1 MITYS
6 ILYRSEAD
14 RATHY
19 YGEQADDYY
28 SRDAGATAWHG
39 EGARRLGATG
49 TVDVKRFHA
58 MLRGEFGD
66 GVSAGRSIRKDS
78 RARAGIDLTFSA
90 PKSLTL
96 QALVG
101 ADARL
106 VQAHGAAVAHTLNYI
121 EGQLTQ
127 ARQKDHGKTRVEQ
140 TDNLI
145 VATFRHETARP
156 TPDSPPDPNLHT
168 HAVIMNATQRKDGTW
183 VALSNE
189 QIVKLR
195 KLQDAVYMAELDKRV
210 RELGYGVRYEKNHIE
225 LAHVTR
231 EQIDVFSKR
240 SAQVVSAL
248 AERGKERTSASH
260 AQRQMLTL
268 ATREQKTAELNRD
281 ELFRHWVIQA
291 REAGMVF
298 TQGLEQSGP
307 ATAVGSVDDSALES
321 GDDSAHESTHK
332 STDDAKSDPERE
344 PTEFVANAALGWAI
358 KHLSE
363 RESLMPE
370 SELLAMAVRHASGQI
385 SPTEVKKAIQRKL
398 DDGSLLSNTPR
409 YRQVDDPRG
418 ANGPALTREA
428 WAAALKAERNFS
440 DAGALAAVDAS
451 IAEGSL
457 LFYEPTYATR
467 AALEAEQRIVAAER
481 QGRST
486 LQPIMPI
493 AEVQKAISDKGLT
506 AGQRDAVEM
515 ILTHSNQITGIQGVA
530 GTGKSYALQTAK
542 ELLEHRGMTMV
553 ALAPYGSQVNN
564 LRDDGIAAKTVSS
577 FLNARDKQRAKHDMG
592 PNTVVVIDEAGV
604 IPVRQM
610 DKLLAQ
616 VQATGAKIV
625 TLGDTAQTKAVEA
638 GRAFALLQ
646 EQGMKT
652 VVMGDI
658 QRQQSARLREAV
670 TLAATGRAS
679 ESLKLLDDVVCI
691 PDAIT
696 TDEHG
701 AQTRDGKHRYDT
713 IAGEYAN
720 LTHYEQAKTLI
731 VTGTNSSRQA
741 INERVHELLGLKGRG
756 ITYTLLTRH
765 DTTRAER
772 QCAKYYT
779 VDDIIQPERDYRCG
793 LQRGQLYQ
801 VIQRDEHTDRISVV
815 LYGGQETSK
824 KATDAINI
832 NLRSLSKLSVYQEHR
847 SELSPGDWVRVTRNN
862 AALDL
867 VNGQRLQV
875 VAISE
880 NHVTLQTGNR
890 RVDLPANKPLHL
902 DHAYATTA
910 HSAQGLTCDRV
921 LYNAESHSRTTAQD
935 TYYVSIS
942 RERHSVK
949 VFTNDETM
957 LPKAVSTER
966 AKGLALDLERESGVR
981 HERSDAYFDGVL

>member
-1 MITYS
+1 
-6 ILYRSEAD
+6 
-14 RATHY
+14 
-19 YGEQADDYY
+19 
-28 SRDAGATAWHG
+28 
-39 EGARRLGATG
+39 
-49 TVDVKRFHA
+49 
-58 MLRGEFGD
+58 
-66 GVSAGRSIRKDS
+66 
-78 RARAGIDLTFSA
+78 
-90 PKSLTL
+90 
-96 QALVG
+96 
-101 ADARL
+101 
-106 VQAHGAAVAHTLNYI
+106 
-121 EGQLTQ
+121 
-127 ARQKDHGKTRVEQ
+127 
-140 TDNLI
+140 
-145 VATFRHETARP
+145 
-156 TPDSPPDPNLHT
+156 
-168 HAVIMNATQRKDGTW
+168 
-183 VALSNE
+183 
-189 QIVKLR
+189 
-195 KLQDAVYMAELDKRV
+195 
-210 RELGYGVRYEKNHIE
+210 
-225 LAHVTR
+225 
-231 EQIDVFSKR
+231 
-240 SAQVVSAL
+240 
-248 AERGKERTSASH
+248 
-260 AQRQMLTL
+260 
-268 ATREQKTAELNRD
+268 
-281 ELFRHWVIQA
+281 
-291 REAGMVF
+291 
-298 TQGLEQSGP
+298 
-307 ATAVGSVDDSALES
+307 
-321 GDDSAHESTHK
+321 
-332 STDDAKSDPERE
+332 
-344 PTEFVANAALGWAI
+344 
-358 KHLSE
+358 
-363 RESLMPE
+363 
-370 SELLAMAVRHASGQI
+370 MAVRHASGQI
-385 SPTEVKKAIQRKL
+385 SPTDVKKAIQRKL
-398 DDGSLLSNTPR
+398 DDGSLLSKTPR

-418 ANGPALTREA
+418 TNGPALPREA
-428 WAAALKAERNFS
+428 WAAALKTERNLS
-440 DAGALAAVDAS
+440 ATDALAAVDAS

-457 LFYEPTYATR
+457 LFHEPTYATR

-481 QGRST
+481 QGRDT
-486 LQPIMPI
+486 LKPIMPI

-701 AQTRDGKHRYDT
+701 AQTRDGKYRYDT

-731 VTGTNSSRQA
+731 VTGTNASRQA
-741 INERVHELLGLKGRG
+741 INERVHELLGLKGQG
-756 ITYTLLTRH
+756 KTFALLTRH

-772 QCAKYYT
+772 RCAKYYT
-779 VDDIIQPERDYRCG
+779 VGDIIQPERDYRCG

-801 VIQRDEHTDRISVV
+801 VVQRDEHTDRISVV
-815 LYGGQETSK
+815 PYGSRETSK
-824 KATDAINI
+824 QAMNAIDI

-847 SELSPGDWVRVTRNN
+847 SELSPGDWVRITRND

-875 VAISE
+875 VAVSE

-890 RVDLPANKPLHL
+890 QVDLPANKPLHL

-949 VFTNDETM
+949 VFTNDESM
-957 LPKAVSTER
+957 LPRAVSTER
-966 AKGLALDLERESGVR
+966 AKGLALDVDRDSGVKN
-981 HERSDAYFDGVL
+981 ERSDSFFDAVL

>member
-6 ILYRSEAD
+6 IIHRAEAD

-28 SRDAGATAWHG
+28 SRDAGATTWHG
-39 EGARRLGATG
+39 EGARRLGVSG
-49 TVDVKRFHA
+49 TVDVKQFHA

-66 GVSAGRSIRKDS
+66 GVRAGRSIRKDS

-101 ADARL
+101 ADVRL
-106 VQAHGAAVAHTLNYI
+106 VQAHDAAVAHTLNYI
-121 EGQLTQ
+121 EGHLTQ

-156 TPDSPPDPNLHT
+156 TPNAAPDPNLHT
-168 HAVIMNATQRKDGTW
+168 HAVIMNATQRQDGTW

-231 EQIDVFSKR
+231 KQIDVFSKR

-248 AERGKERTSASH
+248 AERGKDRESASH
-260 AQRQMLTL
+260 AQRQMVTL
-268 ATREQKTAELNRD
+268 ATREQKTAELSRD
-281 ELFRHWVIQA
+281 ELFRHWVSQA
-291 REAGMVF
+291 KEAGMIF
-298 TQGLEQSGP
+298 TTGYEQPTP
-307 ATAVGSVDDSALES
+307 ATATSIPSIRRTEASSVTEPEYEET
-321 GDDSAHESTHK
+321 HEP
-332 STDDAKSDPERE
+332 ARE
-344 PTEFVANAALGWAI
+344 PTEFVANVALGWAI

-370 SELLAMAVRHASGQI
+370 SEILTMAVRHASGQI
-385 SPTEVKKAIQRKL
+385 SPTDVKKALQRKL
-398 DDGSLLSNTPR
+398 DDGSLLSNAAQ
-409 YRQVDDPRG
+409 YRNAEDAQ
-418 ANGPALTREA
+418 GPVRTREA
-428 WAAALKAERNFS
+428 WAAIIATEHS
-440 DAGALAAVDAS
+440 YTHTDALAAIDAAIS
-451 IAEGSL
+451 EGSL
-457 LFYEPTYATR
+457 VFDEPTYATR
-467 AALEAEQRIVAAER
+467 MALESEQRIMAAER
-481 QGRST
+481 QGRNT
-486 LQPIMPI
+486 LQPIMPSKQLQ
-493 AEVQKAISDKGLT
+493 EAIKDKGLT
-506 AGQRDAVEM
+506 AGQRDAVEL
-515 ILTHSNQITGIQGVA
+515 ILNHPNQIIGIQGMA

-542 ELLEHRGMTMV
+542 ELLERQGMTMV

-564 LRDDGIAAKTVSS
+564 LRDDSIAAKTVSA
-577 FLNARDKQRAKHDMG
+577 FLNARDKGRAKHDMG

-604 IPVRQM
+604 IPVKQM

-638 GRAFALLQ
+638 GRGFALLQ
-646 EQGMKT
+646 EQGMTT
-652 VVMGDI
+652 VVMSDI
-658 QRQQSARLREAV
+658 QRQQSPRLREAV

-691 PDAIT
+691 PDTIT

-701 AQTRDGKHRYDT
+701 AQARNGKDRYNA
-713 IAGEYAN
+713 IAGAYAN
-720 LTHYEQAKTLI
+720 LTQYEQTKTLI
-731 VTGTNSSRQA
+731 VTGTNASRQA
-741 INERVHELLGLKGRG
+741 INDRVHELLGLKGQG
-756 ITYTLLTRH
+756 NVIPMLTRH

-772 QCAKYYT
+772 SCAKYYT
-779 VDDIIQPERDYRCG
+779 IGDIIQSERDYQCG
-793 LQRGQLYQ
+793 LQRGQLYL
-801 VIQRDEHTDRISVV
+801 VTQRHEQADRITVV
-815 LYGGQETSK
+815 PYEKQEAGK
-824 KATDAINI
+824 QVADAIDI
-832 NLRSLSKLSVYQEHR
+832 NLRSMSKLSVYQEHR
-847 SELSPGDWVRVTRNN
+847 SELSPGDWVRVTRND

-867 VNGQRLQV
+867 VNGQCLQV
-875 VAISE
+875 VAVSVD
-880 NHVTLQTGNR
+880 HVTLQTGNR
-890 RVDLPANKPLHL
+890 RVDLAANKPLHL

-910 HSAQGLTCDRV
+910 HSSQGLTCDLV

-949 VFTNDETM
+949 VFTNDVTM

-966 AKGLALDLERESGVR
+966 TKGLALDLD
-981 HERSDAYFDGVL
+981 RSDASQLEKVELGLDVFE

>member
-6 ILYRSEAD
+6 IIHRAEAD

-28 SRDAGATAWHG
+28 SRDAGATTWHG
-39 EGARRLGATG
+39 EGARRLGVSG
-49 TVDVKRFHA
+49 SVDVKQFHA

-66 GVSAGRSIRKDS
+66 GVRAGRSIRKDS

-106 VQAHGAAVAHTLNYI
+106 VQAHDAAVAHTLNYI
-121 EGQLTQ
+121 EGHLTQ

-156 TPDSPPDPNLHT
+156 TPNAAPDPNLHT
-168 HAVIMNATQRKDGTW
+168 HAVIMNATQRQDGTW

-231 EQIDVFSKR
+231 KHIDVFSKR

-248 AERGKERTSASH
+248 SERGKDRESASH
-260 AQRQMLTL
+260 AQRQMVTL
-268 ATREQKTAELNRD
+268 ATREQKTAELSRD
-281 ELFRHWVIQA
+281 ELYRHWVSQA
-291 REAGMVF
+291 QEAGMVF
-298 TQGLEQSGP
+298 TTYYAQPTP
-307 ATAVGSVDDSALES
+307 ATATSIPSIRRTES
-321 GDDSAHESTHK
+321 SSGTEPKYEETHEPVHEP
-332 STDDAKSDPERE
+332 AQEPARE
-344 PTEFVANAALGWAI
+344 PTEFVANVALGWAI

-370 SELLAMAVRHASGQI
+370 SEILTMAVRHASGQI
-385 SPTEVKKAIQRKL
+385 SPTDVKKALQRKL
-398 DDGSLLSNTPR
+398 DDGSLLSNAAQ
-409 YRQVDDPRG
+409 YRTAEDAQ
-418 ANGPALTREA
+418 GPVRTREA
-428 WAAALKAERNFS
+428 WASIIATERS
-440 DAGALAAVDAS
+440 DTRTDALAAVDAAIS
-451 IAEGSL
+451 EGSL
-457 LFYEPTYATR
+457 VFNEPTYATR
-467 AALEAEQRIVAAER
+467 MALESEQRIVAAER
-481 QGRST
+481 QGRDT
-486 LQPIMPI
+486 LQSIMPSDQLQ
-493 AEVQKAISDKGLT
+493 EAIKDKGLT
-506 AGQRDAVEM
+506 AGQRDAVEL
-515 ILTHSNQITGIQGVA
+515 ILNHPNQITGIQGMA

-542 ELLEHRGMTMV
+542 ELLERQGMTMV

-564 LRDDGIAAKTVSS
+564 LRDDGIAAKTVSA
-577 FLNARDKQRAKHDMG
+577 FLNARDKGRAKHDMG

-638 GRAFALLQ
+638 GRGFALLQ

-652 VVMGDI
+652 VVMSDI
-658 QRQQSARLREAV
+658 QRQQNARLREAV

-691 PDAIT
+691 PDTIT

-701 AQTRDGKHRYDT
+701 AQARNGKDRYDA

-720 LTHYEQAKTLI
+720 LTQFEQSKTLI
-731 VTGTNSSRQA
+731 VTGTNASRQA
-741 INERVHELLGLKGRG
+741 INDRVHELLGLKGQG
-756 ITYTLLTRH
+756 NVFPLLTRH

-772 QCAKYYT
+772 SCAKYYT
-779 VDDIIQPERDYRCG
+779 IGDIIQPERNYRCG
-793 LQRGQLYQ
+793 LQRGQLYL
-801 VIQRDEHTDRISVV
+801 VTQRNEQADRITVV
-815 LYGGQETSK
+815 PYDKQEAGK
-824 KATDAINI
+824 QVADAIDI
-832 NLRSLSKLSVYQEHR
+832 NLRSMSKLSVYQEHR
-847 SELSPGDWVRVTRNN
+847 SELSPGDWVRVTRND

-875 VAISE
+875 VAVSVD
-880 NHVTLQTGNR
+880 HVTLQTGNR
-890 RVDLPANKPLHL
+890 RVDLAANKPLHL

-910 HSAQGLTCDRV
+910 HSSQGLTCDRV
-921 LYNAESHSRTTAQD
+921 LYNAESHSRTTTQD

-966 AKGLALDLERESGVR
+966 IKGLALDLDRECGVKN
-981 HERSDAYFDGVL
+981 EPNDLFLDAVL

>member
-1 MITYS
+1 MITYG
-6 ILYRSEAD
+6 ILYRTEAD

-28 SRDAGATAWHG
+28 SRDACATSWHG
-39 EGARRLGATG
+39 EGARRLGVSGA
-49 TVDVKRFHA
+49 VDSKQFHA
-58 MLRGEFGD
+58 MLRGEFGQ
-66 GVSAGRSIRKDS
+66 GVRAGKSIRKDS

-106 VQAHGAAVAHTLNYI
+106 VQAHDAAVAHTLSYI
-121 EGQLTQ
+121 ENQLTQ

-156 TPDSPPDPNLHT
+156 TPDAPPDPNLHT

-183 VALSNE
+183 IALSKE

-225 LAHVTR
+225 LAHITR

-248 AERGKERTSASH
+248 AARGKERGSASH

-268 ATREQKTAELNRD
+268 ATRQQKSAELTRD
-281 ELFRHWVIQA
+281 DLFRHWVIQA
-291 REAGMVF
+291 KEAGMAFSAGHDPV
-298 TQGLEQSGP
+298 TLEKSLKTDPTKLDANPEGEAERQPSEFM
-307 ATAVGSVDDSALES
+307 ANVAL
-321 GDDSAHESTHK
+321 D
-332 STDDAKSDPERE
+332 
-344 PTEFVANAALGWAI
+344 WAI

-370 SELLAMAVRHASGQI
+370 SELLAMAVRHAGGHV
-385 SPTEVKKAIQRKL
+385 SPLDVKKAIQRKL
-398 DDGSLLSNTPR
+398 DDGSLLSNAPQ
-409 YRQVDDPRG
+409 YRSAEDPQ
-418 ANGPALTREA
+418 GPTRTREQ
-428 WAAALKAERNFS
+428 WATEWATTLNPDYLAEQQRS
-440 DAGALAAVDAS
+440 RADVLAAVDTA

-457 LFYEPTYATR
+457 LFGEPTYATR
-467 AALEAEQRIVAAER
+467 LALEAEHRIVEAER
-481 QGRST
+481 QGRET
-486 LQPIMPI
+486 LQPITPT
-493 AEVQKAISDKGLT
+493 AELQESIKDKGLT

-515 ILTHSNQITGIQGVA
+515 ILNHPNQITGIQGMA

-542 ELLEHRGMTMV
+542 ELLERQGITMV

-564 LRDDGIAAKTVSS
+564 LRDDGIAAQTVSA
-577 FLNARDKQRAKHDMG
+577 FLNARDKRRAKHDMG
-592 PNTVVVIDEAGV
+592 PRTVVVIDEAGV

-646 EQGMKT
+646 ELGMKT

-658 QRQQSARLREAV
+658 QRQQSERLREAV

-679 ESLKLLDDVVCI
+679 ESLKLLDEVVCI
-691 PDAIT
+691 PDTIT

-701 AQTRDGKHRYDT
+701 GQTRDEKDRYDA

-720 LTHYEQAKTLI
+720 LTQYEQAKTLI
-731 VTGTNSSRQA
+731 VTGTNASRQA
-741 INERVHELLGLKGRG
+741 INDRVHELLGLKGQG
-756 ITYTLLTRH
+756 KTYSLLTRH

-772 QCAKYYT
+772 RCAKYYT
-779 VDDIIQPERDYRCG
+779 VGDIIQPERDYQCG
-793 LQRGQLYQ
+793 LHRGQLYK
-801 VIQRDEHTDRISVV
+801 VTQRDEHVDRITVMP
-815 LYGGQETSK
+815 YGKQ
-824 KATDAINI
+824 DAGKQTTGAIDI
-832 NLRSLSKLSVYQEHR
+832 NLRRLSKLSVYQEHR
-847 SELSPGDWVRVTRNN
+847 SELSSGDWVRITRND

-875 VAISE
+875 ISVS
-880 NHVTLQTGNR
+880 NDQITLKAGNR
-890 RVDLPANKPLHL
+890 RIELPAAKPLHL

-942 RERHSVK
+942 RERYSVK

-966 AKGLALDLERESGVR
+966 VKGLALDLDRDGGVR
-981 HERSDAYFDGVL
+981 HERSDAYFDEVL

>member
-39 EGARRLGATG
+39 EGARRLGVEG
-49 TVDVKRFHA
+49 TVDVKQFHA

-66 GVSAGRSIRKDS
+66 GVRAGRSIRKDS

-106 VQAHGAAVAHTLNYI
+106 VQAHDAAVAHTLSYI
-121 EGQLTQ
+121 ESQLTQ
-127 ARQKDHGKTRVEQ
+127 ARQKDDGKTRVEQ

-156 TPDSPPDPNLHT
+156 TPDAPPDPNLHT

-195 KLQDAVYMAELDKRV
+195 KLQDAVYMAELDRRV
-210 RELGYGVRYEKNHIE
+210 RELGYGIRYEKNHIE

-248 AERGKERTSASH
+248 AERGKERASASH

-268 ATREQKTAELNRD
+268 ATREQKTTELTRD

-298 TQGLEQSGP
+298 TAGREQAGLNATTP
-307 ATAVGSVDDSALES
+307 AATNSTTATPTAKTGSEYEA
-321 GDDSAHESTHK
+321 AN
-332 STDDAKSDPERE
+332 E
-344 PTEFVANAALGWAI
+344 PARDTTEFVANAALGWAI

-385 SPTEVKKAIQRKL
+385 SPMDVKKALQRKL
-398 DDGSLLSNTPR
+398 NEGSLLSNAAQ
-409 YRQVDDPRG
+409 YRAAEDAQ
-418 ANGPALTREA
+418 GPIRTRES
-428 WAAALKAERNFS
+428 WAAILKTEHNLDDAE
-440 DAGALAAVDAS
+440 ALAAVDAAIS
-451 IAEGSL
+451 EGSL
-457 LFYEPTYATR
+457 VFNEPTYATR
-467 AALEAEQRIVAAER
+467 VALEAEQRIVAAER
-481 QGRST
+481 QGRNT
-486 LQPIMPI
+486 LQAIMPS
-493 AEVQKAISDKGLT
+493 EQLQEAIKDKGLT
-506 AGQRDAVEM
+506 AGQRDAVEL
-515 ILTHSNQITGIQGVA
+515 ILNHPNQITGIQGMA

-542 ELLEHRGMTMV
+542 ELLERQGMTMV

-577 FLNARDKQRAKHDMG
+577 FLNARDKQRAKNDMG

-610 DKLLAQ
+610 DKLLVQ
-616 VQATGAKIV
+616 IQATGAKIV

-701 AQTRDGKHRYDT
+701 AQTRDGKNRYDA
-713 IAGEYAN
+713 IAEEYAN
-720 LTHYEQAKTLI
+720 LTQYEQTKTLI
-731 VTGTNSSRQA
+731 VTGTNASRQA
-741 INERVHELLGLKGRG
+741 INERVHELLGLKGQG
-756 ITYTLLTRH
+756 KVYSLLTRH
-765 DTTRAER
+765 DITRAER
-772 QCAKYYT
+772 RCAKYYT
-779 VDDIIQPERDYRCG
+779 VGDIIQPERDYQCG
-793 LQRGQLYQ
+793 LQRGQLYR
-801 VIQRDEHTDRISVV
+801 VTQRDEHTDRITVV
-815 LYGGQETSK
+815 PYRERENSNQETSK
-824 KATDAINI
+824 QAIDVIDI

-847 SELSPGDWVRVTRNN
+847 SELSPGDWVRITRND

-875 VAISE
+875 VTVSE
-880 NHVTLQTGNR
+880 SHVTLKTGNR
-890 RVDLPANKPLHL
+890 KVDLPANKPLHL

-966 AKGLALDLERESGVR
+966 AKGLALDLDRECGV
-981 HERSDAYFDGVL
+981 ENKRSDCFLAHT

>member
-39 EGARRLGATG
+39 EGARRLDATG

-66 GVSAGRSIRKDS
+66 GVRAGRSIRKDS

-106 VQAHGAAVAHTLNYI
+106 VQAHDAAVAHTLNYI

-156 TPDSPPDPNLHT
+156 TPDAPPDPNLHT

-195 KLQDAVYMAELDKRV
+195 KLQDAVYMGELDKRV
-210 RELGYGVRYEKNHIE
+210 RELGYGIRYEKNHIE

-248 AERGKERTSASH
+248 AERGKERASASH

-268 ATREQKTAELNRD
+268 ATREQKTADLTRD

-298 TQGLEQSGP
+298 TQGHEQSGP
-307 ATAVGSVDDSALES
+307 TAANGLAHRYVNESALES
-321 GDDSAHESTHK
+321 TQESTHH
-332 STDDAKSDPERE
+332 TKSDPARE

-385 SPTEVKKAIQRKL
+385 SPTDVKKAIQRKL

-409 YRQVDDPRG
+409 YRQVDDTRG
-418 ANGPALTREA
+418 ANGPALTRED
-428 WAAALKAERNFS
+428 WAAALKAEQNLS
-440 DAGALAAVDAS
+440 AADALAAVDAS

-457 LFYEPTYATR
+457 IFNEPTYATR

-481 QGRST
+481 QGRNT

-493 AEVQKAISDKGLT
+493 AEVQEAIKDKGLT
-506 AGQRDAVEM
+506 AGQLDAVEM
-515 ILTHSNQITGIQGVA
+515 ILTHPNQITGIQGMA

-542 ELLEHRGMTMV
+542 ELLERHGMTMV

-616 VQATGAKIV
+616 VHATGAKIV

-652 VVMGDI
+652 VVMSDI

-696 TDEHG
+696 TDEHS
-701 AQTRDGKHRYDT
+701 AQTRDGKDRCDA
-713 IAGEYAN
+713 IAGEYTN
-720 LTHYEQAKTLI
+720 LTQYEQAKTLI
-731 VTGTNSSRQA
+731 VTGTNASR
-741 INERVHELLGLKGRG
+741 
-756 ITYTLLTRH
+756 
-765 DTTRAER
+765 
-772 QCAKYYT
+772 
-779 VDDIIQPERDYRCG
+779 
-793 LQRGQLYQ
+793 
-801 VIQRDEHTDRISVV
+801 
-815 LYGGQETSK
+815 
-824 KATDAINI
+824 
-832 NLRSLSKLSVYQEHR
+832 
-847 SELSPGDWVRVTRNN
+847 
-862 AALDL
+862 
-867 VNGQRLQV
+867 
-875 VAISE
+875 
-880 NHVTLQTGNR
+880 
-890 RVDLPANKPLHL
+890 
-902 DHAYATTA
+902 
-910 HSAQGLTCDRV
+910 
-921 LYNAESHSRTTAQD
+921 
-935 TYYVSIS
+935 
-942 RERHSVK
+942 
-949 VFTNDETM
+949 
-957 LPKAVSTER
+957 
-966 AKGLALDLERESGVR
+966 
-981 HERSDAYFDGVL
+981 

>member
-49 TVDVKRFHA
+49 PVDVKRFHA

-66 GVSAGRSIRKDS
+66 GVRAGRSIRKDS

-106 VQAHGAAVAHTLNYI
+106 VQAHDAAVAHTLNYI

-248 AERGKERTSASH
+248 AERGKERASASH
-260 AQRQMLTL
+260 AQRQMLAL
-268 ATREQKTAELNRD
+268 ATREQKTDDLTRD
-281 ELFRHWVIQA
+281 ELFRRWVIRA
-291 REAGMVF
+291 RETGTVF
-298 TQGLEQSGP
+298 TNGHEQSGP
-307 ATAVGSVDDSALES
+307 ARATGSVDESALES
-321 GDDSAHESTHK
+321 EDDSAHESTHK
-332 STDDAKSDPERE
+332 STHHTKSDPARE

-385 SPTEVKKAIQRKL
+385 SPTDVKKAIQRKL

-418 ANGPALTREA
+418 TNGPALPREA
-428 WAAALKAERNFS
+428 WVAALKTERNLS
-440 DAGALAAVDAS
+440 AADALAAVDAS

-457 LFYEPTYATR
+457 LFHEPTYATR
-467 AALEAEQRIVAAER
+467 AALEAEQRIVSAER
-481 QGRST
+481 QGRDT

-493 AEVQKAISDKGLT
+493 AEVQEAISDKGLT
-506 AGQRDAVEM
+506 TGQRDAVEM
-515 ILTHSNQITGIQGVA
+515 ILTHPNQITGIQGMA

-542 ELLEHRGMTMV
+542 ELLDRQGMTMV

-610 DKLLAQ
+610 DKPLAQ

-658 QRQQSARLREAV
+658 QRQQSARLCEAV

-691 PDAIT
+691 PDAII

-701 AQTRDGKHRYDT
+701 GQSRDGKERYDA

-720 LTHYEQAKTLI
+720 LTQYEQAKTLI
-731 VTGTNSSRQA
+731 VTGTNASRQA
-741 INERVHELLGLKGRG
+741 INDRVHELLGLKGRG
-756 ITYTLLTRH
+756 RTYTLLTRH

-772 QCAKYYT
+772 QSAKYYT
-779 VDDIIQPERDYRCG
+779 VGDIIQPERDYRCG

-815 LYGGQETSK
+815 RYGSQETNK
-824 KATDAINI
+824 KTTDAIDI

-847 SELSPGDWVRVTRNN
+847 SELSSGDWVRVTRND

-875 VAISE
+875 VAVSE
-880 NHVTLQTGNR
+880 NHITLQTGNR
-890 RVDLPANKPLHL
+890 RMDLPTNKPLHM

-957 LPKAVSTER
+957 LPKAVSTES
-966 AKGLALDLERESGVR
+966 AKGLALDLDRERVMKT
-981 HERSDAYFDGVL
+981 ERSDFFDRVL

>member
-6 ILYRSEAD
+6 ILYRAEAD

-39 EGARRLGATG
+39 EGANRLGVTG
-49 TVDVKRFHA
+49 AVDVKQFHA
-58 MLRGEFGD
+58 MLRGDFGE
-66 GVSAGRSIRKDS
+66 GVLAGRSIRKDS

-106 VQAHGAAVAHTLNYI
+106 VQAHDAAVAHTLNYI
-121 EGQLTQ
+121 ESHLTQ

-156 TPDSPPDPNLHT
+156 TPNAPPDPNLHT

-195 KLQDAVYMAELDKRV
+195 KVQDAVYMAELDKRV
-210 RELGYGVRYEKNHIE
+210 RELGYGVRYEKSHIE
-225 LAHVTR
+225 LAHIRR

-240 SAQVVSAL
+240 SAQVESAL
-248 AERGKERTSASH
+248 AERGKERESASH

-268 ATREQKTAELNRD
+268 ATRQQKTAELSRD
-281 ELFRHWVIQA
+281 ELFNHWVTQA
-291 REAGMVF
+291 REAGMTF
-298 TQGLEQSGP
+298 DTISEN
-307 ATAVGSVDDSALES
+307 AVPTSAPRSDS
-321 GDDSAHESTHK
+321 T
-332 STDDAKSDPERE
+332 RE
-344 PTEFVANAALGWAI
+344 PTDFIANAALGWAI

-370 SELLAMAVRHASGQI
+370 SDLLGMAVRHAAGRI
-385 SPTEVKKAIQRKL
+385 SPLDVKKAVQRKL
-398 DDGSLLSNTPR
+398 DDGSLLSNAPH
-409 YRQVDDPRG
+409 YRSAHDRHDAAR
-418 ANGPALTREA
+418 TREG
-428 WAAALKAERNFS
+428 WASVLVAEHGHSYAEALEY
-440 DAGALAAVDAS
+440 VDTAIS
-451 IAEGSL
+451 EGRL
-457 LFYEPTYATR
+457 VFDQPTYATR
-467 AALEAEQRIVAAER
+467 AALEAEQRIVHAER
-481 QGRST
+481 QGRNTVKPMMPSAN
-486 LQPIMPI
+486 LQD
-493 AEVQKAISDKGLT
+493 ALKNKGLT
-506 AGQRDAVEM
+506 DGQRDAVEL
-515 ILTHSNQITGIQGVA
+515 ILNHPNQITGIQGMA

-542 ELLEHRGMTMV
+542 ELLERQGMAMV

-564 LRDDGIAAKTVSS
+564 LRDDGIDAQTVSS
-577 FLNARDKQRAKHDMG
+577 FLNARDKRRAKHDMS
-592 PNTVVVIDEAGV
+592 PKTVVVIDEAGV

-652 VVMGDI
+652 VVMSDI
-658 QRQQSARLREAV
+658 QRQHSERLRQAV
-670 TLAATGRAS
+670 TLAANGRAS

-691 PDAIT
+691 PDTIT
-696 TDEHG
+696 KDEHG
-701 AQTRDGKHRYDT
+701 GQTRDGKQRYDA
-713 IAGEYAN
+713 IAQEYAA
-720 LTHYEQAKTLI
+720 LSAFEQGKTLI
-731 VTGTNSSRQA
+731 VTGTNASRQA
-741 INERVHELLGLKGRG
+741 INERVHELLGLKGEG
-756 ITYTLLTRH
+756 KMFSLLTRH

-772 QCAKYYT
+772 RCAKYYT
-779 VDDIIQPERDYRCG
+779 VGDIIQPERDYKCG
-793 LQRGQLYQ
+793 LLRGQLYQ
-801 VIQRDEHTDRISVV
+801 VMQTDEHADRIRVV
-815 LYGGQETSK
+815 PYGKGSSE
-824 KATDAINI
+824 ALDI
-832 NLRSLSKLSVYQEHR
+832 NLRSLSKLSVYREHR
-847 SELSPGDWVRVTRNN
+847 AEISPGDWIRITRND

-875 VAISE
+875 VKVSE
-880 NHVTLQTGNR
+880 THVTVQAGSR
-890 RVDLPANKPLHL
+890 RVELPAGLPLHL

-949 VFTNDETM
+949 VFTNDGAK
-957 LPKAVSTER
+957 LPEAVARGST
-966 AKGLALDLERESGVR
+966 KGLAIDLAGKNDVKRGNIDSFF
-981 HERSDAYFDGVL
+981 DAFL

>member
-49 TVDVKRFHA
+49 AVDVKRFHS

-66 GVSAGRSIRKDS
+66 GVRAGRSIRKDS

-106 VQAHGAAVAHTLNYI
+106 VQAHDAAVAHTLNYI

-248 AERGKERTSASH
+248 AERGKERASASH

-268 ATREQKTAELNRD
+268 ATREQKSAELSRD
-281 ELFRHWVIQA
+281 ELFRHWAVQA

-298 TQGLEQSGP
+298 THGHKQSGP
-307 ATAVGSVDDSALES
+307 ATTAGSVDESALES
-321 GDDSAHESTHK
+321 GGESANK
-332 STDDAKSDPERE
+332 STDESTNHTKSDPERE

-370 SELLAMAVRHASGQI
+370 SELLAMSVRHASGQI
-385 SPTEVKKAIQRKL
+385 SPTDVKKAIQRKL

-418 ANGPALTREA
+418 ANSPALTRAA
-428 WAAALKAERNFS
+428 WAATIKAEQNLS
-440 DAGALAAVDAS
+440 AADALAAVDAA

-457 LFYEPTYATR
+457 LFHELTYATR

-481 QGRST
+481 QGRDT

-493 AEVQKAISDKGLT
+493 AEVREAIKDKGLT
-506 AGQRDAVEM
+506 AGQHDAVEM
-515 ILTHSNQITGIQGVA
+515 ILSHPNQITGIQGMA

-542 ELLEHRGMTMV
+542 ELLERQGMTMV

-577 FLNARDKQRAKHDMG
+577 FLNASDKQRAKHDMG

-610 DKLLAQ
+610 DKLMAQ

-658 QRQQSARLREAV
+658 QRQQSARLRDAV

-691 PDAIT
+691 PDTVT

-701 AQTRDGKHRYDT
+701 AQTRDGKDRYDA

-720 LTHYEQAKTLI
+720 LTQYEQAKTLI
-731 VTGTNSSRQA
+731 VTGTNASRQA
-741 INERVHELLGLKGRG
+741 INDRVHELLRLKGRG
-756 ITYTLLTRH
+756 RTYTLLTRH

-772 QCAKYYT
+772 RCAKYYT
-779 VDDIIQPERDYRCG
+779 VGDIIQPERDYRCG

-801 VIQRDEHTDRISVV
+801 VIQRDEHTDRITVV
-815 LYGGQETSK
+815 PYGKQG
-824 KATDAINI
+824 TDKQVTGAIDI
-832 NLRSLSKLSVYQEHR
+832 NLRSLSKLSVYQGHQ
-847 SELSPGDWVRVTRNN
+847 SEISPGDWVRVTRND

-875 VAISE
+875 VAVSE
-880 NHVTLQTGNR
+880 NHVTLKTGNR
-890 RVDLPANKPLHL
+890 RVDLPANKPLHM

-966 AKGLALDLERESGVR
+966 AKGLALDLDREGGVKNK
-981 HERSDAYFDGVL
+981 RSDYFLAYT

>member
-1 MITYS
+1 M
-6 ILYRSEAD
+6 
-14 RATHY
+14 
-19 YGEQADDYY
+19 
-28 SRDAGATAWHG
+28 
-39 EGARRLGATG
+39 
-49 TVDVKRFHA
+49 
-58 MLRGEFGD
+58 
-66 GVSAGRSIRKDS
+66 
-78 RARAGIDLTFSA
+78 
-90 PKSLTL
+90 
-96 QALVG
+96 
-101 ADARL
+101 
-106 VQAHGAAVAHTLNYI
+106 
-121 EGQLTQ
+121 
-127 ARQKDHGKTRVEQ
+127 
-140 TDNLI
+140 
-145 VATFRHETARP
+145 ATFRHETARP

-248 AERGKERTSASH
+248 AERGKERASASH

-268 ATREQKTAELNRD
+268 STREQKTADLTRD

-291 REAGMVF
+291 REAGVVF
-298 TQGLEQSGP
+298 THGHEQSGP
-307 ATAVGSVDDSALES
+307 ATAAGSTNRSVDKSALDSANAS
-321 GDDSAHESTHK
+321 THESKHNTK
-332 STDDAKSDPERE
+332 NDPARE

-385 SPTEVKKAIQRKL
+385 SPTDVKKAIQRKL

-418 ANGPALTREA
+418 ANGPALTHEA
-428 WAAALKAERNFS
+428 WAAALKADRNLS
-440 DAGALAAVDAS
+440 AADALAVVDAS

-457 LFYEPTYATR
+457 LFHEPTYATR
-467 AALEAEQRIVAAER
+467 AALEAEQRIVATER
-481 QGRST
+481 QGRDT

-493 AEVQKAISDKGLT
+493 VEVQKAISDKGLT
-506 AGQRDAVEM
+506 TGQRAAVEM
-515 ILTHSNQITGIQGVA
+515 ILTHPNQITGIQGMA

-542 ELLEHRGMTMV
+542 ELLERQGMTMM

-564 LRDDGIAAKTVSS
+564 LRGDGIAAKTVSS
-577 FLNARDKQRAKHDMG
+577 FLNARDKQRAEHDMG
-592 PNTVVVIDEAGV
+592 PKTVVVIDEAGV

-616 VQATGAKIV
+616 VRVTGAKIV

-701 AQTRDGKHRYDT
+701 GKTRDGRDRYDA

-720 LTHYEQAKTLI
+720 LTQYEQAKTLI

-741 INERVHELLGLKGRG
+741 INERVHELLGLKGQG
-756 ITYTLLTRH
+756 KTFALLNRH

-779 VDDIIQPERDYRCG
+779 VGDIIQPERDYRCG

-801 VIQRDEHTDRISVV
+801 VVERDEHTDRITVV
-815 LYGGQETSK
+815 PYWKRETSNLETSK
-824 KATDAINI
+824 QATDSIDI

-847 SELSPGDWVRVTRNN
+847 SELSPGDWVRITRND

-875 VAISE
+875 VAVSE
-880 NHVTLQTGNR
+880 SHVTLQTGIR
-890 RVDLPANKPLHL
+890 RVDLPANKPLHM

-966 AKGLALDLERESGVR
+966 AKELALDLDRESGVNNK
-981 HERSDAYFDGVL
+981 RSDYFDGVFVENLICSGS

>member
-6 ILYRSEAD
+6 IVYRSQAD

-39 EGARRLGATG
+39 EGARRLGVAG
-49 TVDVKRFHA
+49 SVDVKMFHA

-66 GVSAGRSIRKDS
+66 GVRAGRSIRKDS

-106 VQAHGAAVAHTLNYI
+106 VQAHDAAVAHTLNYI
-121 EGQLTQ
+121 EAQLTQ

-156 TPDSPPDPNLHT
+156 TPNAASDPNLHT

-195 KLQDAVYMAELDKRV
+195 KLQDAVYMAELDRRV
-210 RELGYGVRYEKNHIE
+210 RALGYGVRYEKNHIE

-231 EQIDVFSKR
+231 KQIDVFSKR

-248 AERGKERTSASH
+248 AERGKDRESASH
-260 AQRQMLTL
+260 AQRQMVTL
-268 ATREQKTAELNRD
+268 ATREQKTAELSRG
-281 ELFRHWVIQA
+281 ELFRHWVSQA
-291 REAGMVF
+291 KEAGMVF
-298 TQGLEQSGP
+298 TTDYAQP
-307 ATAVGSVDDSALES
+307 TPTTATKPK
-321 GDDSAHESTHK
+321 HESEC
-332 STDDAKSDPERE
+332 DPARQ
-344 PTEFVANAALGWAI
+344 PTEFVANVALGWAL

-370 SELLAMAVRHASGQI
+370 SEILTMAVRHASGQI
-385 SPTEVKKAIQRKL
+385 SPTDVKKALQRKL
-398 DDGSLLSNTPR
+398 DDGSLLSNAAQ
-409 YRQVDDPRG
+409 YRTAEDAQ
-418 ANGPALTREA
+418 GPVRTREA
-428 WAAALKAERNFS
+428 WASIIATERS
-440 DAGALAAVDAS
+440 YTHADALAAIDAAIS
-451 IAEGSL
+451 EGSL
-457 LFYEPTYATR
+457 VFNEPTYATR
-467 AALEAEQRIVAAER
+467 IALESEQRIVAAER
-481 QGRST
+481 QGRDT
-486 LQPIMPI
+486 LQAIMPS
-493 AEVQKAISDKGLT
+493 EQLQEAIKDKGLT
-506 AGQRDAVEM
+506 AGQRDAVEL
-515 ILTHSNQITGIQGVA
+515 ILNHPNQITGIQGMA

-542 ELLEHRGMTMV
+542 ELLERKGMTMV

-564 LRDDGIAAKTVSS
+564 LRDDGIAAKTVSA
-577 FLNARDKQRAKHDMG
+577 FLNARDKGRAKHDMG

-610 DKLLAQ
+610 DNLLAQ

-638 GRAFALLQ
+638 GRGFALLQ
-646 EQGMKT
+646 EQGMTT
-652 VVMGDI
+652 VVMSDI
-658 QRQQSARLREAV
+658 QRQQNARLREAV

-691 PDAIT
+691 PDTIT

-701 AQTRDGKHRYDT
+701 AQARDGKDRYDT

-720 LTHYEQAKTLI
+720 LTQFEQSKTLI
-731 VTGTNSSRQA
+731 VTGTNVSRQA
-741 INERVHELLGLKGRG
+741 INDRVHELLGLKGQG
-756 ITYTLLTRH
+756 NVFPLLTRH

-772 QCAKYYT
+772 RCAKYYT
-779 VDDIIQPERDYRCG
+779 IGDIIQPERDYQCG
-793 LQRGQLYQ
+793 LQRGQIYL
-801 VIQRDEHTDRISVV
+801 VTQRNEHADRITVV
-815 LYGGQETSK
+815 PYGKQETDSI
-824 KATDAINI
+824 DI

-847 SELSPGDWVRVTRNN
+847 SELSPGDWVRVTRND

-875 VAISE
+875 VAVSVD
-880 NHVTLQTGNR
+880 HVTLQTGNR
-890 RVDLPANKPLHL
+890 RVDLAANKPLHL

-910 HSAQGLTCDRV
+910 HSSQGLTCDRV

-949 VFTNDETM
+949 VFTNDEMM
-957 LPKAVSTER
+957 LPKAVSAER
-966 AKGLALDLERESGVR
+966 VKGLALDLD
-981 HERSDAYFDGVL
+981 RSDAAQMKKIDLSLDTFG

>member
-49 TVDVKRFHA
+49 AVDVKRFHA

-66 GVSAGRSIRKDS
+66 GVRAGRSIRKDS

-106 VQAHGAAVAHTLNYI
+106 VQAHDAAVEHTLNYI
-121 EGQLTQ
+121 EAQLTQ

-140 TDNLI
+140 TANLI

-225 LAHVTR
+225 LAHITR

-248 AERGKERTSASH
+248 AARGKERGSASH

-268 ATREQKTAELNRD
+268 ATRQQKSAQLTRD
-281 ELFRHWVIQA
+281 DLFRHWVIQA
-291 REAGMVF
+291 KEAGMAF
-298 TQGLEQSGP
+298 
-307 ATAVGSVDDSALES
+307 SAGHHPVTPE
-321 GDDSAHESTHK
+321 K
-332 STDDAKSDPERE
+332 SLKTDPTKPDANPEGE
-344 PTEFVANAALGWAI
+344 TERQPSEFMANVALGWAI

-370 SELLAMAVRHASGQI
+370 SELLAMAVRHAGGHV
-385 SPTEVKKAIQRKL
+385 SPLDVKKAIQRKL
-398 DDGSLLSNTPR
+398 DDGSLLSNALQ
-409 YRQVDDPRG
+409 YCSAEDPQ
-418 ANGPALTREA
+418 GPARTREQ
-428 WAAALKAERNFS
+428 WATEWTTKRATTLNPEHLAAQQLFRA
-440 DAGALAAVDAS
+440 DALTAVDAA

-457 LFYEPTYATR
+457 LFSEPTYATR
-467 AALEAEQRIVAAER
+467 LALEAEHRIVAAER
-481 QGRST
+481 QGRNA
-486 LQPIMPI
+486 LQPIMPT
-493 AEVQKAISDKGLT
+493 AELQEAIQDKGLT

-515 ILTHSNQITGIQGVA
+515 ILNHPDQITGIQGMA

-542 ELLEHRGMTMV
+542 VLLERQGMTMV
-553 ALAPYGSQVNN
+553 AVAPFGSQVNN
-564 LRDDGIAAKTVSS
+564 LRDDGIAAQTVSA
-577 FLNARDKQRAKHDMG
+577 FLKARDKRRAKHDMG
-592 PNTVVVIDEAGV
+592 PSTVVVIDEAGV

-652 VVMGDI
+652 VVMSDI
-658 QRQQSARLREAV
+658 QRQQNERLREAV

-679 ESLKLLDDVVCI
+679 ESLRLLDDVVCI

-701 AQTRDGKHRYDT
+701 GQSRDGKDRYHA

-720 LTHYEQAKTLI
+720 LTQYEQAKTLI
-731 VTGTNSSRQA
+731 VTGTNASRQA
-741 INERVHELLGLKGRG
+741 INDRVHKLLGLKGQG
-756 ITYTLLTRH
+756 KTYSLLTRH

-772 QCAKYYT
+772 RCAKYYT
-779 VDDIIQPERDYRCG
+779 VGDIIQPERDYRCG
-793 LQRGQLYQ
+793 LRRGQLYK
-801 VIQRDEHTDRISVV
+801 VTQRDEHADRITVV
-815 LYGGQETSK
+815 PYGDQRTGKQATET
-824 KATDAINI
+824 IEI
-832 NLRSLSKLSVYQEHR
+832 NLRSLSKLSVYQEHH
-847 SELSPGDWVRVTRNN
+847 SELSPGDWVRITRND

-875 VAISE
+875 ISVS
-880 NHVTLQTGNR
+880 NDQVTLKAGNR
-890 RVDLPANKPLHL
+890 RIELPAAKPLHL

-957 LPKAVSTER
+957 LPKAASTER
-966 AKGLALDLERESGVR
+966 PKGLALDLDRDGGAKI
-981 HERSDAYFDGVL
+981 ERSDSFFDAVL

>member
-1 MITYS
+1 
-6 ILYRSEAD
+6 
-14 RATHY
+14 
-19 YGEQADDYY
+19 
-28 SRDAGATAWHG
+28 
-39 EGARRLGATG
+39 
-49 TVDVKRFHA
+49 
-58 MLRGEFGD
+58 
-66 GVSAGRSIRKDS
+66 
-78 RARAGIDLTFSA
+78 
-90 PKSLTL
+90 
-96 QALVG
+96 
-101 ADARL
+101 
-106 VQAHGAAVAHTLNYI
+106 
-121 EGQLTQ
+121 
-127 ARQKDHGKTRVEQ
+127 
-140 TDNLI
+140 
-145 VATFRHETARP
+145 
-156 TPDSPPDPNLHT
+156 
-168 HAVIMNATQRKDGTW
+168 MNATQRKDGTW

-248 AERGKERTSASH
+248 AERGKERASASH

-268 ATREQKTAELNRD
+268 ATREQKTADLSRD
-281 ELFRHWVIQA
+281 ELFRHWVLQA

-298 TQGLEQSGP
+298 THGHEQSGP
-307 ATAVGSVDDSALES
+307 ATATGSADESALES
-321 GDDSAHESTHK
+321 GGESANKSTHH
-332 STDDAKSDPERE
+332 AKSDPARE
-344 PTEFVANAALGWAI
+344 PTEFVANAALGWSI

-385 SPTEVKKAIQRKL
+385 SPTDVKKAIQRKL

-409 YRQVDDPRG
+409 YRQVDDPRR

-428 WAAALKAERNFS
+428 WAATLKAERNLSVS
-440 DAGALAAVDAS
+440 DALAAVDAS

-457 LFYEPTYATR
+457 LFHEPTYATR
-467 AALEAEQRIVAAER
+467 AALEAEQRIVAAEQ

-493 AEVQKAISDKGLT
+493 AEVQEAISDKGLT
-506 AGQRDAVEM
+506 AGQRAAVEM
-515 ILTHSNQITGIQGVA
+515 ILSHPNQIIGIQGMA

-542 ELLEHRGMTMV
+542 ELLDRQGMTMV

-646 EQGMKT
+646 EQGMQT

-701 AQTRDGKHRYDT
+701 AQTRDGKDRYDA

-720 LTHYEQAKTLI
+720 LTQYEQAKTLI
-731 VTGTNSSRQA
+731 VTGTNASRQA
-741 INERVHELLGLKGRG
+741 INDRVHELLGLKGRG
-756 ITYTLLTRH
+756 RTYTLLTRH

-779 VDDIIQPERDYRCG
+779 VGDIIQPERDYRCG

-801 VIQRDEHTDRISVV
+801 VVQRDEHTDRISVV
-815 LYGGQETSK
+815 PYSSLETSK
-824 KATDAINI
+824 QAKDAIDI

-847 SELSPGDWVRVTRNN
+847 SELSPGDWVRVTRND

-875 VAISE
+875 VAVSE
-880 NHVTLQTGNR
+880 NHITLQTGNR
-890 RVDLPANKPLHL
+890 RMDLPTNKPLHM

-957 LPKAVSTER
+957 LPKAVSTES
-966 AKGLALDLERESGVR
+966 AKGLALDLDRECGV
-981 HERSDAYFDGVL
+981 ENKRSDCFLAHT